1 MHDARLRQAEGLR
14 GLLHPVDLRNLPAEA
29 RVQAAA
35 CAGGEPMRLADIMAD
50 RLLEWAGEHRMSVR
64 QMANR
69 AGLPESTVYMVTSR
83 RGCLSAANMRK
94 LCATHGIDANWLL
107 GLEEEC

>member
-1 MHDARLRQAEGLR
+1 MD
-14 GLLHPVDLRNLPAEA
+14 VRNLPDEA
-29 RVQAAA
+29 RMPPAES
-35 CAGGEPMRLADIMAD
+35 AGGEPMRLADIMAD
-50 RLLEWAGEHRMSVR
+50 RLLQWAGEHRMSVR

-83 RGCLSAANMRK
+83 RGCLSAANIRK

-107 GLEEEC
+107 GVDV